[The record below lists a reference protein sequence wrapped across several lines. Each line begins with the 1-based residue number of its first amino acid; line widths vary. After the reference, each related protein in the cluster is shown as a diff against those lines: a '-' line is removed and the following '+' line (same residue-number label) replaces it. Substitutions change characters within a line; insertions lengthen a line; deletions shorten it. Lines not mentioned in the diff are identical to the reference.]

1 MIAYKISPTIEGI
14 FCALFESFTIKEI
27 PQIIFS
33 GDFQPSFDCKIK
45 TIKNI
50 DENVLRV
57 KKGIIKNGGISLL
70 SAIFYVFR
78 SSDELKETIIFNAA
92 RKCLSAR
99 KNLLDDYKDPDILAF
114 YELKT
119 KISFE
124 AHRMLGFVR
133 FEKSKGG
140 VWYANIS
147 PDNNIVDLLAPHFNK
162 RFPKEK
168 FVLHDDKRH
177 LLCICDGKNTMTFK
191 SQEPIT
197 VYLDDDEVEFQNLW
211 RVYFNS
217 VSIKERKNQR
227 LQDNYLP
234 RRYRKR
240 MTEFLDDVNNEI
252 LSQALDCKE

>member
-14 FCALFESFTIKEI
+14 FCALFESFTTQEI

-33 GDFQPSFDCKIK
+33 GNFQPSFDCKIK
-45 TIKNI
+45 TIQNI

-70 SAIFYVFR
+70 SAIFYAFR

-99 KNLLDDYKDPDILAF
+99 KNVLDDYKDPDILAF

-217 VSIKERKNQR
+217 VSIKERRNQK
-227 LQDNYLP
+227 LQDDYLP

-240 MTEFLDDVNNEI
+240 MTEFLEDVNNEI
-252 LSQALDCKE
+252 LSPSLLVEE